1 MLNPEIAREQAGN
14 VRILRKCDAT
24 TRSYAS
30 AIALAENMFLHK
42 LQCFHHIH
50 HIKYI
55 PCHDTHID

>member
-1 MLNPEIAREQAGN
+1 MLDPEIARKQAGN
-14 VRILRKCDAT
+14 VRILRKCDAK

-50 HIKYI
+50 HITYIPYHDKYI
-55 PCHDTHID
+55 D